1 MSAKAEIAWKTETPE
16 GERREVYAR
25 HVGKDWRF
33 FQRARRYDIWEPL
46 PEPTLEDWMALLDA
60 VERRVQRRLQRPEE
74 PERLRQLIRSRF
86 PDAAV

>member
-33 FQRARRYDIWEPL
+33 FQRARRYDVWEPL
-46 PEPTLEDWMALLDA
+46 PEPTLEDWMELLDA

-74 PERLRQLIRSRF
+74 PERIRQLIRNRF
-86 PDAAV
+86 PEAPL